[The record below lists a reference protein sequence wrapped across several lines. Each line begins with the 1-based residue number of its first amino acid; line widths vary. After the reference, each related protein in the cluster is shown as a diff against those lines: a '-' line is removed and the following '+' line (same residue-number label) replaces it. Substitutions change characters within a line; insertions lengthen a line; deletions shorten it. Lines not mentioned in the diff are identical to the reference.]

1 MLETLRRMRTA
12 GLRCFVPGCVVLG
25 CQVLA
30 LASALVAVAPIVAHA
45 KFVFANASPYD
56 TLDPH
61 VILDVGRVASRL
73 NLYDGLLR
81 WQDNPAK
88 LEPWLAQS
96 YSVSQDGRTYTF
108 ELRKGA
114 RFHDGSEIKAADVV
128 YSMERILGLK
138 QGAYPLFSSLLAPGS
153 TKATGDTMVE
163 FNLIKPSAIFLAIL
177 PEVHVVNTALLKK
190 NEINND
196 WGNAWLT
203 GNDAGSGSY
212 KLTSHDPASGFT
224 AERFKEHW
232 NTKWRAKPIEEIE
245 FRTVVDVDARVAGLI
260 AGEFHGTDGYLP
272 PDKIKRLREAQNIA
286 VADAESLRLFYAI
299 LHNGREPMNDINFR
313 KALSH
318 AFDYDGFNK
327 GILADQ
333 VLRNPVPLPVNL
345 WSALKSV
352 KGYALDLEKAREYLA
367 RMKTP
372 PREITIAAIAGY
384 LQTEQAAAL
393 LQANLEKIGVKSKLV
408 AEPWPLVMEKM
419 RNEKQMYDV
428 LFLWKSAYYAD
439 PNNWV
444 GEMYDCDQAGGR
456 NNSWYCNRE
465 VDKFLKEAVN
475 ATNPDERRRNYE
487 KAAVLVMEDAGGI
500 FINNARWSGP
510 FSKKVTGIRFCPIGD
525 GQEMRWAS
533 MEP

>member
-12 GLRCFVPGCVVLG
+12 GCLCL
-25 CQVLA
+25 VLA
-30 LASALVAVAPIVAHA
+30 CAASLVATAPIAAQPSVARTR
-45 KFVFANASPYD
+45 FVFANASPYD

-73 NLYDGLLR
+73 NLYDGLMR

-96 YSVSQDGRTYTF
+96 YSVSQDGRTYKF

-114 RFHDGSEIKAADVV
+114 RFHDGTEIKAADVV
-128 YSMERILGLK
+128 YSVERILALK
-138 QGAYPLFSSLLAPGS
+138 KGAYPLFSSLLAPGS
-153 TKATGDTMVE
+153 TKAPSETTVE

-177 PEVHVVNTALLKK
+177 PEVHVVNTALLKT

-196 WGNAWLT
+196 WGNGWLS

-212 KLTSHDPASGFT
+212 RLTHYDPATGFT
-224 AERFKEHW
+224 AERFKAHW
-232 NTKWRAKPIEEIE
+232 NTRWGAKPVDEIE
-245 FRTVVDVDARVAGLI
+245 FRTVIDVDSRVNGLI
-260 AGEFHGTDGYLP
+260 TGEFHGTDGYLP
-272 PDKIKRLREAQNIA
+272 PEKIKQLRDVAKITVAEA
-286 VADAESLRLFYAI
+286 DSMRLFYAI

-313 KALSH
+313 KALSF

-327 GILADQ
+327 SIMGDQ
-333 VLRNPVPLPVNL
+333 VVRNPVPLPVNI
-345 WSALKSV
+345 WGAPKGV
-352 KGYALDLEKAREYLA
+352 KGYVYDLAKAKEYLA
-367 RMKTP
+367 RMQTP
-372 PREITIAAIAGY
+372 PREITIGTLAGY
-384 LQTEQAAAL
+384 RQSEQAAAL
-393 LQANLEKIGVKSKLV
+393 FQASLEKLGVKSKLV
-408 AEPWPLVMEKM
+408 SEPWPVVSARM
-419 RNEKQMYDV
+419 RDEKQMYDV
-428 LFLWKSAYYAD
+428 LFTWKSAYYAD

-444 GEMYDCDQAGGR
+444 GEMYDCDQVGAR
-456 NNSWYCNRE
+456 NSSWYCNRE
-465 VDKFLKEAVN
+465 VDKFLKEAAN
-475 ATNPDERRRNYE
+475 ATSQDERRRNYE

-500 FINNARWSGP
+500 FINNASWYAP